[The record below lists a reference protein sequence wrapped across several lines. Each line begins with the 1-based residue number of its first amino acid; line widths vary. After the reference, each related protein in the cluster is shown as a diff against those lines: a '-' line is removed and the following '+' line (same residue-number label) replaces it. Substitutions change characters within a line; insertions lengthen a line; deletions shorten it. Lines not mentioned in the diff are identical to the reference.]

1 MRHEFEWVSGG
12 EYARESAKATGLH
25 NSSENCISGK
35 KPHALPKI
43 WFRADACDMRIS
55 LPHSSTFIPLRFI
68 LWISIQPH
76 NTLKLCPL
84 KTLEK
89 NWETAGT
96 VTQQWLYENVLSG
109 VFWLF
114 LFIKTSKYFI
124 IFLSININKGL
135 LTVIT
140 WKSFGLTSLPCLW
153 RPGSSAAASLP
164 TSLLCDHAHKS
175 RKRRGNI
182 NNQHQSFSFT
192 VCS

>member
-25 NSSENCISGK
+25 NSSENCISAK

-84 KTLEK
+84 KALEK
-89 NWETAGT
+89 KTEKQLA
-96 VTQQWLYENVLSG
+96 LLLSNDSMKMCCL
-109 VFWLF
+109 V
-114 LFIKTSKYFI
+114 YF
-124 IFLSININKGL
+124 
-135 LTVIT
+135 
-140 WKSFGLTSLPCLW
+140 
-153 RPGSSAAASLP
+153 GSS
-164 TSLLCDHAHKS
+164 SLLKP
-175 RKRRGNI
+175 
-182 NNQHQSFSFT
+182 QSIS
-192 VCS
+192 